1 MATKIK
7 TFEQACKVTGDDPN
21 KLPDV
26 SGLSEAMGKAVIA
39 LIKLETIRKAINGKW
54 IEDYS
59 NSSQWKYFPWLVWV
73 PSRSAFVCT
82 NALYSYTSTYL
93 GSRFC
98 FETRDTARYFGE
110 QFIDLINDFMAP
122 NKLNANGNKS

>member
-73 PSRSAFVCT
+73 PSRSAFV
-82 NALYSYTSTYL
+82 YTYTDYTRTTTYL
-93 GSRFC
+93 GSRLC
-98 FETRDTARYFGE
+98 TDTDEKATYIGK
-110 QFIDLINDFMAP
+110 QFSDIYNEAYNPTI
-122 NKLNANGNKS
+122 